1 MWVGIKMKLKGLILV
16 SLGACSYGI
25 LSTLVVLAYQAGFSL
40 NDVIGSQTVL
50 GAVLLW
56 LFVVAGAVARKKKLS
71 WPTRKQSMLMLL
83 TGTTTGLTGLLYY
96 ASLQYLS
103 PALGVVLF
111 LQFTWM
117 GVAIN
122 AVVTRQFPALMTII
136 SVLLILIGTLFATGL
151 LNTSGIQFHWLGIA
165 LGLCAALS
173 NAVRVYVS
181 GALAVNTDP
190 MMRSAI
196 MVTGGAILTSIVVP
210 PTFLLDLTTFNALF
224 FSYGLPLAFFGSF
237 FGMWMFAKGAP
248 LIGTSLATI
257 LGSMQLPVTIL
268 LSVTVLHLPLEFI
281 QFIGV
286 AIILFGVA
294 IAEVK
299 IKTNKVRT
307 LNNSICS

>member
-1 MWVGIKMKLKGLILV
+1 MKFKGLILV

-25 LSTLVVLAYQAGFSL
+25 LSTLVVLAYRAGFSL
-40 NDVIGSQTVL
+40 SDVIGSQTVL
-50 GAVLLW
+50 GAFLLW
-56 LFVVAGAVARKKKLS
+56 LFVVLGAAMRKKLLA
-71 WPTRKQSMLMLL
+71 WPSRKQTLMMLL

-96 ASLQYLS
+96 ASLQHLS

-122 AVVTRQFPALMTII
+122 AVVTRRMPPVMTLI
-136 SVLLILIGTLFATGL
+136 SVFVILVGTVLATGL
-151 LNTSGIQFHWLGIA
+151 LNNGSISFHWSGVA

-173 NAVRVYVS
+173 NAIRVYVS
-181 GALAVNTDP
+181 GALAVKTDP

-210 PTFLLDLTTFNALF
+210 PTFLLDLSTFQSLF
-224 FSYGLPLAFFGSF
+224 LSYGLPLAFFGSF
-237 FGMWMFAKGAP
+237 FGMWMFAKGTP

-257 LGSMQLPVTIL
+257 VSSMQLPVTIL

-281 QFIGV
+281 QLVGV
-286 AIILFGVA
+286 VVILMGVA
-294 IAEVK
+294 IAELK
-299 IKTNKVRT
+299 IKTNKY
-307 LNNSICS
+307 NSKRSLV

>member
-1 MWVGIKMKLKGLILV
+1 MKFKGLILV

-25 LSTLVVLAYQAGFSL
+25 LSTLVVLAYRAGFSL

-50 GAVLLW
+50 GAIILW
-56 LFVVAGAVARKKKLS
+56 LFVVIGSVIRKKRLA
-71 WPTRKQSMLMLL
+71 WPSSKQTLMMLL

-96 ASLQYLS
+96 ASLQHLS

-122 AVVTRQFPALMTII
+122 TVVTRRMPPVMTLI
-136 SVLLILIGTLFATGL
+136 SVIVILIGTVLATGL
-151 LNTSGIQFHWLGIA
+151 LNSGSITFHWSGVI

-173 NAVRVYVS
+173 NAIRVYVS
-181 GALAVNTDP
+181 GALAVKTDP

-210 PTFLLDLTTFNALF
+210 PTFLLDSSTFQSLF
-224 FSYGLPLAFFGSF
+224 LSYGLPLAFFGSF
-237 FGMWMFAKGAP
+237 FGMWMFAKGTP

-257 LGSMQLPVTIL
+257 VSSMQLPVTIL

-281 QFIGV
+281 QLVGV
-286 AIILFGVA
+286 IVILMGVA
-294 IAEVK
+294 IAELK
-299 IKTNKVRT
+299 IKTNKY
-307 LNNSICS
+307 NSKRSLV

>member
-1 MWVGIKMKLKGLILV
+1 MKLKGLVLV

-56 LFVVAGAVARKKKLS
+56 LFVLIGSAIRRKSLS
-71 WPTRKQSMLMLL
+71 WPSKKQSILMLL
-83 TGTTTGLTGLLYY
+83 MGTTTGLTGLLYY

-122 AVVTRQFPALMTII
+122 TAVTRRAPTAMTLV
-136 SVLLILIGTLFATGL
+136 SVLFILIGTTFATGL
-151 LNTSGIQFHWLGIA
+151 LNTMHIQFHWLGVA

-173 NAVRVYVS
+173 NAIRVYVS
-181 GALAVNTDP
+181 GALAVKTDP

-196 MVTGGAILTSIVVP
+196 MVTGGAILTSVIVP
-210 PTFLLDLTTFNALF
+210 PTFLCHFSTFNSLF

-237 FGMWMFAKGAP
+237 FGMWMFAKGTP

-257 LGSMQLPVTIL
+257 LSSMQLPVTIL

-281 QFIGV
+281 QFVGV
-286 AIILFGVA
+286 AIILFGVT

-299 IKTNKVRT
+299 IKTNKQML
-307 LNNSICS
+307 LNKLRRSKATR

>member
-1 MWVGIKMKLKGLILV
+1 MKFKGLILV

-25 LSTLVVLAYQAGFSL
+25 LSTLVVLAYRAGFSL
-40 NDVIGSQTVL
+40 NDVIGSQTVI
-50 GAVLLW
+50 GACLLW
-56 LFVVAGAVARKKKLS
+56 LFVVVGAVARKARLVLPS
-71 WPTRKQSMLMLL
+71 RKQGLLMLL

-117 GVAIN
+117 GVAITS
-122 AVVTRQFPALMTII
+122 VISRRVPPIMTII
-136 SVLLILIGTLFATGL
+136 SVSIILIGTVLATGL
-151 LNTSGIQFHWLGIA
+151 LNNGNITFHWLGVA

-173 NAVRVYVS
+173 NAIRVYVS

-196 MVTGGAILTSIVVP
+196 MVTGGAVLTSIIVP
-210 PTFLLDLTTFNALF
+210 PTFLLSFSTFQSLF
-224 FSYGLPLAFFGSF
+224 LSYGLPLAFFGSF

-257 LGSMQLPVTIL
+257 VSSMQLPVTIL
-268 LSVTVLHLPLEFI
+268 LSVTVLHLPLELI
-281 QFIGV
+281 QLIGV
-286 AIILFGVA
+286 AIILIGVA
-294 IAEVK
+294 VAELK
-299 IKTNKVRT
+299 IKTNKYNAKRSVA
-307 LNNSICS
+307 

>member
-1 MWVGIKMKLKGLILV
+1 MKLKGLVLV

-50 GAVLLW
+50 GAALLW
-56 LFVVAGAVARKKKLS
+56 VFVLAGSAMRKKTLN
-71 WPTRKQSMLMLL
+71 WPTGKQSTLMLL
-83 TGTTTGLTGLLYY
+83 TGTTTGLTGLFYY

-122 AVVTRQFPALMTII
+122 SIVTRRMPTVMTIL
-136 SVLLILIGTLFATGL
+136 SVLFILVGTLLATGL
-151 LNTSGIQFHWLGIA
+151 LNSSSVQFHWLGIVF
-165 LGLCAALS
+165 GLCAALS

-181 GALAVNTDP
+181 GALAVKTEP

-210 PTFLLDLTTFNALF
+210 PTFLLDFTTFNSLF

-237 FGMWMFAKGAP
+237 FGMWMFAKGTP

-257 LGSMQLPVTIL
+257 VSSMQLPVTII

-281 QFIGV
+281 QFVGV

-299 IKTNKVRT
+299 IKTNKQTR
-307 LNNSICS
+307 

>member
-1 MWVGIKMKLKGLILV
+1 MKLKGLILV

-122 AVVTRQFPALMTII
+122 AVVTRQFPVLMTIV

-151 LNTSGIQFHWLGIA
+151 LNTSGIQFYWLGIA

-237 FGMWMFAKGAP
+237 FGMWMFAKGTP

-257 LGSMQLPVTIL
+257 LSSMQLPVTIL

>member
-1 MWVGIKMKLKGLILV
+1 MGIEMKLKGLILV

-50 GAVLLW
+50 GAILLW
-56 LFVVAGAVARKKKLS
+56 LFVVLGAAIRKKSLS
-71 WPTRKQSMLMLL
+71 WPTRKQSILMLL

-111 LQFTWM
+111 LQFTWI

-122 AVVTRQFPALMTII
+122 AVVTRQIPALMTIV
-136 SVLLILIGTLFATGL
+136 SVLFVLAGTLLATGL
-151 LNTSGIQFHWLGIA
+151 LNSSGIQFHWFGIV

-173 NAVRVYVS
+173 NAIRIYVS
-181 GALAVNTDP
+181 GALAVKTDP

-196 MVTGGAILTSIVVP
+196 MVTGGAILTSIAVP
-210 PTFLLDLTTFNALF
+210 PTFLLDVATFNSLF

-237 FGMWMFAKGAP
+237 FGMWMFAKGTP

-257 LGSMQLPVTIL
+257 LSSMQLPVTIL

-281 QFIGV
+281 QFVGI

-294 IAEVK
+294 IAELK
-299 IKTNKVRT
+299 IKTIKY
-307 LNNSICS
+307 NSKRSLV